1 MRAGLVRLVI
11 GRGAKQLE
19 ELVSLVVIG
28 ATNYHRTL
36 QYGLLRAPHAFVHR
50 SHIEILR
57 NAVGQIRRQKTGT
70 R

>member
-36 QYGLLRAPHAFVHR
+36 QYGLLRAPSCFR
-50 SHIEILR
+50 SS
-57 NAVGQIRRQKTGT
+57 KSY
-70 R
+70 